1 MATAVSVCVCAATLR
16 LECNH
21 GTTILQTTD
30 EVELQG
36 CSALQCQG
44 AYFALFQSVYDTVGG
59 NVHHLDR
66 VSAHVGE
73 LPQIA
78 AVGFVSVVPLHL
90 LGVQC
95 GIHCLEGM
103 NDGGIGCLGACGG
116 DDLVGPLQHTHD
128 AVVAIS
134 DNQLHQLA
142 HHGLPALFDSVQLSL
157 DFLVG
162 DVGIL
167 AVKHVLCLLD
177 VCLPSLVLLFGHVVL
192 ANLRT
197 QIQTVATVDILLV
210 LLQHFVD
217 LDVQQLALAQLVQ
230 CNREDAPVVVAA
242 GFGNLAAL
250 PKCEGLAT
258 TVVIYSVLHI
268 GLVDTP
274 VTCVLTDGVNVECL
288 CIRNVFTGPQVALHV
303 AACAE
308 LNGVLTF
315 VVSAEEANQDGSLGR
330 CQVSVR
336 QYVILD
342 TVGHVANA
350 LALGIQP
357 VATSLFAILTLV
369 VHQVPLGV
377 WC

>member
-1 MATAVSVCVCAATLR
+1 MYHQFVVLEGSVLLDEAVHGLIIHGLQNPLGCACTRLPTYDVAALAGTATMATAVSIGVCTATLR

-21 GTTILQTTD
+21 GTTILQTTK

-103 NDGGIGCLGACGG
+103 NDGGVGCLGACGG

-142 HHGLPALFDSVQLSL
+142 HHGFPALFYSVQLGL

-167 AVKHVLCLLD
+167 AVKHVL
-177 VCLPSLVLLFGHVVL
+177 
-192 ANLRT
+192 
-197 QIQTVATVDILLV
+197 
-210 LLQHFVD
+210 
-217 LDVQQLALAQLVQ
+217 
-230 CNREDAPVVVAA
+230 
-242 GFGNLAAL
+242 
-250 PKCEGLAT
+250 
-258 TVVIYSVLHI
+258 
-268 GLVDTP
+268 
-274 VTCVLTDGVNVECL
+274 
-288 CIRNVFTGPQVALHV
+288 
-303 AACAE
+303 
-308 LNGVLTF
+308 
-315 VVSAEEANQDGSLGR
+315 
-330 CQVSVR
+330 
-336 QYVILD
+336 
-342 TVGHVANA
+342 
-350 LALGIQP
+350 
-357 VATSLFAILTLV
+357 
-369 VHQVPLGV
+369 
-377 WC
+377 

>member
-1 MATAVSVCVCAATLR
+1 M
-16 LECNH
+16 
-21 GTTILQTTD
+21 
-30 EVELQG
+30 
-36 CSALQCQG
+36 
-44 AYFALFQSVYDTVGG
+44 
-59 NVHHLDR
+59 
-66 VSAHVGE
+66 
-73 LPQIA
+73 
-78 AVGFVSVVPLHL
+78 
-90 LGVQC
+90 
-95 GIHCLEGM
+95 
-103 NDGGIGCLGACGG
+103 
-116 DDLVGPLQHTHD
+116 
-128 AVVAIS
+128 
-134 DNQLHQLA
+134 
-142 HHGLPALFDSVQLSL
+142 
-157 DFLVG
+157 
-162 DVGIL
+162 
-167 AVKHVLCLLD
+167 
-177 VCLPSLVLLFGHVVL
+177 CLPSLVLLFGHVVL
-192 ANLRT
+192 TNLRT

-217 LDVQQLALAQLVQ
+217 LDVQQFALAQLVQ

-242 GFGNLAAL
+242 GFGKLAAL

-274 VTCVLTDGVNVECL
+274 VTCVLTDGVNVEYL
-288 CIRNVFTGPQVALHV
+288 CISSVLTGPQVALHV

-308 LNGVLTF
+308 LNGVLCL

-330 CQVSVR
+330 CQVSVL

-357 VATSLFAILTLV
+357 VATSLLAILTLV